1 MSDGVSPGEG
11 GGAGSAPSKFYTV
24 ALAPHFGR
32 QYGNWNHIS
41 TAALIRGGGYG
52 TRSTTPCVRHRF
64 GIEYTASRG
73 GVFLRQR
80 DSLDASATLPSR

>member
-32 QYGNWNHIS
+32 QYGN
-41 TAALIRGGGYG
+41 
-52 TRSTTPCVRHRF
+52 
-64 GIEYTASRG
+64 
-73 GVFLRQR
+73 
-80 DSLDASATLPSR
+80 